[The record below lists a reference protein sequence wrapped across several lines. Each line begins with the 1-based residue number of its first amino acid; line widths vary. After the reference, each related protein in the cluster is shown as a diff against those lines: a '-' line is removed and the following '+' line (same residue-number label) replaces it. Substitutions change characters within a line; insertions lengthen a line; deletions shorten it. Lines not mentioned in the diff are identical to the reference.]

1 MNWDVNETGIAGGSV
16 LRDII
21 GQRIED

>member
-21 GQRIED
+21 GPRMED

>member
-1 MNWDVNETGIAGGSV
+1 MNWDVNETDIAGGSV

-21 GQRIED
+21 GPRIED